1 MRTIETNCLTGS
13 VRERK
18 LKRGAFFI
26 AICSFVLLLSSKSSF
41 GQITNPFVQCTNGC
55 TANDIQ
61 IQRAYLVQPTSPY
74 AVLGPSFQ
82 CQGSASVKL
91 ALDLTAKTPRVGVYV
106 FAHVVNHA
114 NHAIVYA
121 TVGECFSTPLASV
134 GTTKV
139 VFNTPVTWPCGTQ
152 IDLVD
157 VFIGWG
163 TGNTDFCGGSSDPR
177 CPATPSKCFSLP
189 PGQYITVQIPS
200 ATNTSMEQCETTVG
214 GGTSSFDLTTKN
226 SIVSGSASGVT
237 VNWWGTNTGGVLSNY
252 ISSPTTYVSGSKD
265 VYAKVKNNAD
275 TTAYSVATVALTV
288 DPRPTAAATGDLITC
303 SHGTATL
310 NGSGSSASGV
320 SYLWTGPG
328 SITNSNL
335 INASTATGGVYTL
348 LITNS
353 TTGCTASATASV
365 SVNTSAP
372 TAQAAGDLITCSHG
386 TATLNGSGSTAS
398 GVSYLWTGPGS
409 ITNSNLINAS
419 TATGGVYTLLIT
431 NSTTGCTASATAS
444 VSVNTSAPAA
454 QAAGDLITCSHG
466 TATLNGSGSTAGG
479 VSYLWTGPG
488 SITNSNLINASTA
501 TGGPYTLTVTY
512 TATGCAASATA
523 SVSVNTSAPTA
534 QAAGDLITCSHGTA
548 TLNGSGS
555 TASGVSYL
563 WTGPGSITN
572 SNLINASTATGGVYT
587 LKVAYTSTGCSA
599 TATASVSVSTA
610 APTFNVNLVQPTLC
624 TQYGSVTITPTLAGS
639 YHYSIDNGTSFTNT
653 TGSFT
658 NLVSGAVTGIKI
670 RSDATG
676 CTSDPLSC
684 GTTNLPSITAKAPST
699 NETGILVQEPTV
711 KAYPNPFN
719 DRVKFVINSPAAGNG
734 SLEVYNVMG
743 QRVKTVYQGRINAG
757 NQSYELVIPK
767 KQQETLI
774 YILRVDGKK
783 VTGKLLQLNN

>member
-398 GVSYLWTGPGS
+398 GVSYLWM
-409 ITNSNLINAS
+409 
-419 TATGGVYTLLIT
+419 
-431 NSTTGCTASATAS
+431 
-444 VSVNTSAPAA
+444 
-454 QAAGDLITCSHG
+454 
-466 TATLNGSGSTAGG
+466 
-479 VSYLWTGPG
+479 GPG